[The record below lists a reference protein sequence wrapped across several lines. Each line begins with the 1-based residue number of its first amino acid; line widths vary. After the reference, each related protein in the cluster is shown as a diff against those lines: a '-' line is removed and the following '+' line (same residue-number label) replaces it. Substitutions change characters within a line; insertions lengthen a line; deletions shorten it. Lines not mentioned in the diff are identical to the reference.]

1 MARQRGVVLWDKWRE
16 LAAAQEGSGQTVA
29 AFCRERGIS
38 RPQFFCWKRRL
49 REAADGGFIEL
60 KAAVVAA
67 APIEL
72 RLRNGRSLW
81 LRPGFDAGLL
91 RQVLAALE
99 EAS

>member
-1 MARQRGVVLWDKWRE
+1 MARQRGEVLWGKWRE
-16 LAAAQEGSGQTVA
+16 LAAAQERSGQTVA

-38 RPQFFCWKRRL
+38 RPQFFSWKRRL
-49 REAADGGFIEL
+49 HEAADGGFIEL

-67 APIEL
+67 PIEL
-72 RLRNGRSLW
+72 RLASGRSLW

>member
-1 MARQRGVVLWDKWRE
+1 LT
-16 LAAAQEGSGQTVA
+16 AAQEGSGRTVA

-60 KAAVVAA
+60 KAVVVA

-72 RLRNGRSLW
+72 RLASRRSLW
-81 LRPGFDAGLL
+81 LRPGFDAETLAG
-91 RQVLAALE
+91 VLAVAE
-99 EAS
+99 RS

>member
-1 MARQRGVVLWDKWRE
+1 
-16 LAAAQEGSGQTVA
+16 
-29 AFCRERGIS
+29 
-38 RPQFFCWKRRL
+38 
-49 REAADGGFIEL
+49 
-60 KAAVVAA
+60 VAA